1 MDELNPYDFDV
12 KDEVAWRF
20 FLPCRI
26 FYKTFIAV
34 TGYQILSWFQAA
46 VVYFIRAL
54 VKNSTLQ
61 ELNIGSNELS
71 EPTAN
76 ILAQVIASNSVIKK
90 IDISCNRIGVVSA
103 GSLRCVKFEPIA
115 VLSGLI
121 CQWRQSCW
129 VEKWWV
135 VHSLI
140 VDIDP

>member
-1 MDELNPYDFDV
+1 M
-12 KDEVAWRF
+12 
-20 FLPCRI
+20 
-26 FYKTFIAV
+26 
-34 TGYQILSWFQAA
+34 
-46 VVYFIRAL
+46 
-54 VKNSTLQ
+54 KNSTLQ

-121 CQWRQSCW
+121 CQ
-129 VEKWWV
+129 
-135 VHSLI
+135 
-140 VDIDP
+140 